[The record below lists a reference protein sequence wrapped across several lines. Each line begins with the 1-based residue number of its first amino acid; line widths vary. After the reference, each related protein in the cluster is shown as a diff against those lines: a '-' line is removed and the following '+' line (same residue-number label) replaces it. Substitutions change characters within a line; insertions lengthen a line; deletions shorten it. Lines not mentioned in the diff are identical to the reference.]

1 MVAGKES
8 RAYSM
13 KIELTRSE
21 IEQIILDHVNE
32 YISGQCFNKI
42 TGGPYRDLPSTITVE
57 VEVKHDTE

>member
-1 MVAGKES
+1 
-8 RAYSM
+8 M